1 MIHPNSTTSKRRPN
15 ASSAPSNDPVLPTHY
30 QPAYSSVKEVS
41 LSDPRARR
49 KRLFVYL
56 FAFMTMLALSYLLD
70 IRRASVRSRSAKVQL
85 SLPSAPLASLSDG
98 LSASASEEGG
108 NTGASVAKE
117 NEENL
122 ESIPSLSVGAAA
134 PTSSTSGATTE
145 SLDSVGDG
153 VKKVVGD
160 VNLSDQELKDDVDQL
175 LAHVAEEEGANSNT
189 TVPAPVV
196 EKSSEEI
203 VKEGVKEG
211 VKGLA
216 NSILGVVG
224 ASSESSTDTAVKTG
238 LNITGNS
245 TEGTEV
251 KLNSEDQFLESQKRM
266 DVLLTDETVKVFT
279 DENDLRTLQALALQA
294 TRGDCEH
301 KSGAEKSLFKT
312 DAEAASD
319 VDIERTDPLWGAWCL
334 FSGSYKTDAMRDYV
348 TKQKVVEDKMMA
360 AKTAQET
367 NTTLL
372 SGSFDANAA
381 SLDDVLTP
389 EQQSALR
396 EKLDT
401 ISKHLHESD
410 VRYLAALSLQA
421 TFGDCGP
428 YGKET
433 DTPSLRL
440 DESAVELRKL
450 REPLLDQ
457 AVVRKE
463 GPQWGAWCVL
473 QGKKRTLAATDLSQR
488 VDLLIDQWTRSQSAV
503 ASAEIEETLGVD
515 IENSDKT
522 LEKTR
527 DSIGLIG
534 GGEEK
539 PTVS

>member
-1 MIHPNSTTSKRRPN
+1 
-15 ASSAPSNDPVLPTHY
+15 
-30 QPAYSSVKEVS
+30 
-41 LSDPRARR
+41 
-49 KRLFVYL
+49 
-56 FAFMTMLALSYLLD
+56 MLALSYLLD
-70 IRRASVRSRSAKVQL
+70 VRRASVRNRSSKVQL

-98 LSASASEEGG
+98 LSVSTTEEGG

-117 NEENL
+117 NELNT
-122 ESIPSLSVGAAA
+122 ESLSPVSVGAAA
-134 PTSSTSGATTE
+134 PTSSTSGATT
-145 SLDSVGDG
+145 DSVDNIGEG

-175 LAHVAEEEGANSNT
+175 LAHVAEEEGANSNA

-224 ASSESSTDTAVKTG
+224 ASSETTSDATVKAGVNVTA
-238 LNITGNS
+238 NS
-245 TEGTEV
+245 TEGAGIR
-251 KLNSEDQFLESQKRM
+251 LNSEDQFLESQNRM
-266 DVLLTDETVKVFT
+266 DVLLSDEAVKTYT

-294 TRGDCEH
+294 TRGDCEQ
-301 KSGAEKSLFKT
+301 KSGVEKSLFKT

-360 AKTAQET
+360 AKTAAET
-367 NTTLL
+367 NSTIL
-372 SGSFDANAA
+372 SGAFDPNAA

-428 YGKET
+428 YGKEAET
-433 DTPSLRL
+433 TSLRL
-440 DESAVELRKL
+440 DDTVVELRKL

-457 AVVRKE
+457 AVVRRE

-488 VDLLIDQWTRSQSAV
+488 VELLIDQWTRSQSAV
-503 ASAEIEETLGVD
+503 ANAEIEETLGAD
-515 IENSDKT
+515 IEDTDKMVERT
-522 LEKTR
+522 E
-527 DSIGLIG
+527 DSIGVDG
-534 GGEEK
+534 VETK
-539 PTVS
+539 VNAS